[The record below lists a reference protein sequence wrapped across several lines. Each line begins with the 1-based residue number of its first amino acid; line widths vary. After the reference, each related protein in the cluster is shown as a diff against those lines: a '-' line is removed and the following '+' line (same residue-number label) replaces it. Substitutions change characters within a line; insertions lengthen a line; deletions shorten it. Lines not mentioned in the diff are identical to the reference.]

1 MTRERADF
9 VLDNIATQVERVR
22 NNSARRR
29 LRRALEKAKAKRALS
44 LEVERLREKNA
55 RTLAEAPVHVYS
67 PRSGKMETMRRRE
80 AAHRAAGLMGIAAT
94 ADEMR

>member
-29 LRRALEKAKAKRALS
+29 LRRALEKAKAKRALT
-44 LEVERLREKNA
+44 LEVGRMRAAKA
-55 RTLAEAPVHVYS
+55 RTLTLDLPAGPHVQVFRSAHPPV
-67 PRSGKMETMRRRE
+67 
-80 AAHRAAGLMGIAAT
+80 AGDDLVRVPFDVGV
-94 ADEMR
+94 R